1 MKYQIMFYG
10 GVVGTII
17 MIISTIRIFIKYEII
32 QVIKDLLGIAPRKK
46 KEDSKEK
53 VKGYTSSVRKN
64 TTRDN
69 KVKKLL
75 EGIEAKDTDCIDDVA
90 ISNETEI
97 IEESSSKETEIINEN
112 LSEETEIIESE
123 CSDETSLLEGE
134 YTTED
139 IYSYDNETM
148 FLQEEEIEDE
158 TTLLTESMECK
169 DKNIFIKEVDVMV
182 VNCERKI

>member
-1 MKYQIMFYG
+1 MKRFKSLI
-10 GVVGTII
+10 VILALAV
-17 MIISTIRIFIKYEII
+17 IISIGTMVTFD
-32 QVIKDLLGIAPRKK
+32 VLS
-46 KEDSKEK
+46 EDDPI
-53 VKGYTSSVRKN
+53 VNITY
-64 TTRDN
+64 
-69 KVKKLL
+69 
-75 EGIEAKDTDCIDDVA
+75 
-90 ISNETEI
+90 
-97 IEESSSKETEIINEN
+97 
-112 LSEETEIIESE
+112 SEETEIIESE